1 MPRDVSWSKSEMVAA
16 AEQKLSA
23 LIAWIEAAEET
34 LRRGIAGSERRMLL
48 EVIRAIDSIGYLRA
62 FAPDHE
68 VSDLPGY
75 LDVCW
80 LGASRA
86 LSYFLPAGMIGQGA
100 IFARTTPDLSLW
112 AGGLLYQ
119 SGLVSHLS
127 RLIDF
132 VRYDLATLELGR
144 SGAIR
149 FVITAGDFESIDR
162 DAIDWFGHH
171 TKNVDRPFLEALA
184 ADKGTWI
191 VQQLE
196 ASVWKDATFGV
207 GYSSSRELEEHFE
220 AHSES
225 LADSLPGNDAL
236 PDDCKIGPITFGQ
249 YRSAIVTGM
258 ARCLKHTAF
267 VDTLLV
273 RKDPPAARDILT
285 VYKFD
290 HELREEWGGLRGLQD
305 DEADILL
312 EVMGISPA
320 DAMHLKSIPDCPQA
334 LLIKGGDRCWHTP
347 VFGGLNCPF
356 PWMNR
361 KLQRM
366 FRPDWDRAVNLREAA
381 FRDDLRELFPEPRFF
396 MPQKPHPLRDGRR
409 MLTDID
415 ATIFDRNTGTL
426 AVFQLKWQDSFEASL
441 RERASRQNNLTREG
455 NEWVEVVSTYCTG
468 LGSAERAL
476 RLGLPEELASNAKAM
491 RLFVLARNGAR
502 FSGGEAQ
509 DNRAAWFSWFDLLR
523 QCHGLKRP
531 VDPLSD
537 LWKIGRR
544 SRKPRKR
551 RGVQTFE
558 LNGVQIEIVTA

>member
-1 MPRDVSWSKSEMVAA
+1 MSQSGTA

-23 LIAWIEAAEET
+23 LIAWVEADEET
-34 LRRGIAGSERRMLL
+34 LKRQIVGSERRMLL
-48 EVIRAIDSIGYLRA
+48 EVIRAIDSVGYFRA
-62 FAPDHE
+62 LAPDRK

-75 LDVCW
+75 LDMCW

-86 LSYFLPAGMIGQGA
+86 LSSFLPAGMIGPGA

-112 AGGLLYQ
+112 ASGLLYR
-119 SGLVSHLS
+119 SGLVSHLK
-127 RLIDF
+127 RLVEF
-132 VRYDLATLELGR
+132 VRYDLATLELGS

-149 FVITAGDFESIDR
+149 FVITADDFEAIDR
-162 DAIDWFGHH
+162 DAIDWFGRH
-171 TKNVDRPFLEALA
+171 TKKADRPFLDA
-184 ADKGTWI
+184 
-191 VQQLE
+191 LE
-196 ASVWKDATFGV
+196 ADQGKWVIKELQTRVEKDPTFGIS
-207 GYSSSRELEEHFE
+207 YSSSRELEEYFE

-225 LADSLPGNDAL
+225 HARSLPGNDSL
-236 PDDCKIGPITFGQ
+236 PDECKIGPHTFGQ

-267 VDTLLV
+267 VDMLLI
-273 RKDPPAARDILT
+273 RNNAPAARDILT
-285 VYKFD
+285 IYKFD
-290 HELREEWGGLRGLQD
+290 QELREQWGGLHGLRD

-320 DAMHLKSIPDCPQA
+320 DAMHLQSIPDCPQA
-334 LLIKGGDRCWHTP
+334 LLIKGGDHCWHTP

-381 FRDDLRELFPEPRFF
+381 FRDDVRALFPEPQ
-396 MPQKPHPLRDGRR
+396 PYPLREGRR

-415 ATIFDRNTGTL
+415 AAIFDRNTGSL
-426 AVFQLKWQDSFEASL
+426 ALFQLKWQDSFETSM
-441 RERASRQNNLTREG
+441 RERASRQNNLNREG

-468 LGSAERAL
+468 LSGAERAL
-476 RLGLPEELASNAKAM
+476 RLGLPEEFAANAKAM
-491 RLFVLARNGAR
+491 HLFVLTRNGAR

-523 QCHGLKRP
+523 QCHRLKYP
-531 VDPLSD
+531 TDPLSD

-544 SRKPRKR
+544 SRKPRKQ

-558 LNGVQIEIVTA
+558 LSGVQIETVTA